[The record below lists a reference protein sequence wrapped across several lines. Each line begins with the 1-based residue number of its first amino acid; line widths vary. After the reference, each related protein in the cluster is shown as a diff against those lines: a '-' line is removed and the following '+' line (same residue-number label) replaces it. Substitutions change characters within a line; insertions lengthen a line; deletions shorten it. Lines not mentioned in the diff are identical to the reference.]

1 MNDEKRILTVPL
13 FDSLLLVVRNS
24 RLIVRNVGFTLIAVL
39 ALTFLLPKKYTAV
52 TTLLPPADEDK
63 LGMTNMLSEVAI
75 PGINLGAKA
84 SSADLLFEMLNSR
97 SVNER
102 VLLQTFAVKKDSLQ
116 LFRALG
122 FSSLDRALLKMPKR
136 VHFLLSKKGLITISA
151 EMPTRQLAADVANA
165 YVEALDQV
173 NQEKAVSRARN
184 SRIYIESQLAQ
195 TLDKLTDATRKL
207 ANFQQ
212 QNQAVSLE
220 DQTKSAIERA
230 GELKGQIIAKEVEL
244 GVLRQS
250 MKAANPVVEKL
261 QRELSELQRLY
272 HEVQFG
278 NGSEN
283 KDYALPFAHVPEL
296 GIQLA
301 GLVREVKIQETVYA
315 LLNQQYYQAK
325 IEEARNTPTV
335 QVLDRAVP
343 PAFRSAPK
351 RKMLLLVFGLL
362 SLVLSVLWIWL
373 SAYWQ
378 TLLEQPE
385 RKAKFDRLAEAW
397 RRETAWLRR
406 RS

>member
-315 LLNQQYYQAK
+315 LLTQQYY
-325 IEEARNTPTV
+325 
-335 QVLDRAVP
+335 
-343 PAFRSAPK
+343 
-351 RKMLLLVFGLL
+351 
-362 SLVLSVLWIWL
+362 
-373 SAYWQ
+373 
-378 TLLEQPE
+378 
-385 RKAKFDRLAEAW
+385 
-397 RRETAWLRR
+397 
-406 RS
+406 